1 MVNWGSNCINPSK
14 GPKMKY
20 TLKFEVDDEV
30 WQGQNCIKAWN
41 QSGVQLK

>member
-1 MVNWGSNCINPSK
+1 
-14 GPKMKY
+14 MKY

-30 WQGQNCIKAWN
+30 WQGQNCIKLKAWN